1 MDTIKNYLEN
11 MFLHLPRTEDV
22 LRAKAELADMMEDK
36 YYELLKEGKSD
47 NEAVGIV
54 ISEFGN
60 LKELSKELGIDEI
73 VKQEEYKKESIY
85 EKVVGREEARGY
97 LKEAKK
103 FFKFIGIGTMLCIY
117 SPIMLIL
124 LDAFMEAGLYGEK
137 YLEKLEVC
145 IGIPFLFIL
154 VAIAVGI
161 FIYFEMKLEK
171 YDYLK
176 KEIFSLDVGLQ
187 KELRLELEEKKSTC
201 IIKIIVGVVLCIL
214 SVLPIIILDEVAN
227 GSEFVS
233 VLSVVLLLLM
243 IGIAVY
249 LFITGGGEQSSYQ
262 VLLQEGDYTVSGKK
276 GSKLADKIGT
286 VYWPVITCIYLAWS
300 FISMNWGFTWIVWP
314 IAGVLFGM
322 IAVICKLVEEHT
334 QNKKILNK

>member
-11 MFLHLPRTEDV
+11 MFLHLPNTEEV

-36 YYELLKEGKSD
+36 YYELVKEGKTD

-60 LKELSKELGIDEI
+60 LKELSKELGIDGI
-73 VKQEEYKKESIY
+73 INQEKYEKEDIY
-85 EKVVGREEARGY
+85 EKKPIRGRVIKREETEQY
-97 LKEAKK
+97 LKGAKQ

-137 YLEKLEVC
+137 YLDKLEVC
-145 IGIPFLFIL
+145 VGIPFLFIMI
-154 VAIAVGI
+154 AIAVGI
-161 FIYFEMKLEK
+161 FIYHGMKFEK

-176 KEIFSLDVGLQ
+176 KEYFSLDMGLE
-187 KELRLELEEKKSTC
+187 KELRAEFEQKKSSYT
-201 IIKIIVGVVLCIL
+201 IRIIVGVILCIL
-214 SVLPIIILDEVAN
+214 SVLPSIILDEVTD
-227 GSEFVS
+227 GLEFVS
-233 VLSVVLLLLM
+233 VLSAVLLLLM
-243 IGIAVY
+243 IGIAVF

-262 VLLQEGDYTVSGKK
+262 VLLQEGDYTISQKK
-276 GSKLADKIGT
+276 GNKLADKIGT

-300 FISMNWGFTWIVWP
+300 FITMNWGFTWIIWP
-314 IAGVLFGM
+314 VAGVFFGV
-322 IAVICKLVEEHT
+322 IAVICKLIEENP
-334 QNKKILNK
+334 QD

>member
-11 MFLHLPRTEDV
+11 MFLHLPNTAEV

-36 YYELLKEGKSD
+36 YYELLKEGKTD

-73 VKQEEYKKESIY
+73 VNRENFKKEDIH
-85 EKVVGREEARGY
+85 EKIVGREEAKEY
-97 LKEAKK
+97 LKETKK

-124 LDAFMEAGLYGEK
+124 LDAFMEAGFYGEK
-137 YLEKLEVC
+137 SLDKLEVC
-145 IGIPFLFIL
+145 VGVPFLFIMI
-154 VAIAVGI
+154 AIAVGI
-161 FIYFEMKLEK
+161 FIYHGTKFEK

-176 KEIFSLDVGLQ
+176 KEIFSLDIGLE
-187 KELRLELEEKKSTC
+187 KDLKLELEEKKLSL

-214 SVLPIIILDEVAN
+214 SVLPLIILDEITD
-227 GSEFVS
+227 GLEFVS
-233 VLSVVLLLLM
+233 VLSVVLLLL
-243 IGIAVY
+243 IVGIAVF
-249 LFITGGGEQSSYQ
+249 LFITSGGEQSSYQ
-262 VLLQEGDYTVSGKK
+262 VLLQEGDYTISRKK
-276 GSKLADKIGT
+276 GSKLEDKIGA

-300 FISMNWGFTWIVWP
+300 FITMNWGFTWIIWP
-314 IAGVLFGM
+314 IAGVFFGLVS
-322 IAVICKLVEEHT
+322 VICKLVEENT
-334 QNKKILNK
+334 KN